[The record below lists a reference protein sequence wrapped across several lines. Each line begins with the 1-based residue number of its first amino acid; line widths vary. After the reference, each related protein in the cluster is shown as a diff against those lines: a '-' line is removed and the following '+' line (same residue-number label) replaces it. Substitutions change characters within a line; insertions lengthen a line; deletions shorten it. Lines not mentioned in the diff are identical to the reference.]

1 MNQPASPKPPSP
13 NSGFEFEFT
22 DFASAKDALDNE
34 SLIWAAEAARP
45 TDPNAWLA
53 RRRPRV
59 ATDRAL
65 AGTTIDWLLRLPK
78 DLRPQKLCEQ
88 LPRLA
93 NQIANAW
100 CDPVQCVAAIDDL
113 LIDRRGGRRG
123 LPIALR
129 QEVQALRDFLASEP
143 R

>member
-1 MNQPASPKPPSP
+1 MNHPNPPKATAP
-13 NSGFEFEFT
+13 NSGFDFEFT
-22 DFASAKDALDNE
+22 DFASARDALDNE
-34 SLIWAAEAARP
+34 SLVWAAEAARP
-45 TDPNAWLA
+45 TDPNAWIA

-65 AGTTIDWLLRLPK
+65 AGTTIDWLLKLP
-78 DLRPQKLCEQ
+78 DGLRPHKLCEQ

-100 CDPVQCVAAIDDL
+100 SYPDQCVASIDDL

-123 LPIALR
+123 LPLALR
-129 QEVQALRDFLASEP
+129 LEVQALRDFLSSGP